1 MAKGSRGEIDNDDI
15 SGMITKWASIPFGI
29 VVVLVSGSAINLV
42 PYFLELKDEL
52 GFSPV
57 HQELIR
63 WGVLLGYN
71 GGMLSGPLV
80 DGLGTTASFII
91 TAIVAGAGYTALAF
105 FATSHSIGEFNVFL
119 VIALVL
125 LVSFAASMAYM
136 TAISTIIKN
145 FSRNVGA
152 LVASVMIAYFFASP
166 YFDTSIRNGY
176 FSELGIFTNLI
187 AAAVINFVVLITAA
201 FVIDENDQSPQLKKA
216 SSLTD
221 RFGVFIYAGIAAG
234 FLAVI
239 YFTCIVGQSYQL
251 GIVLITLVI
260 LANFVALGFTVQVLI
275 GAINRTDPSH
285 VGDEYMPPKKNFFQM
300 FIDIR
305 FWVLIFGTFIVVGSG
320 TMYYL
325 EAADVAVAL
334 GQEDLQ
340 DAVDYAFWLSAVI
353 AILGGG
359 SLAALF
365 NVAIN
370 AWLFA
375 TIAAFS
381 SMVGFALVFLSASNP
396 SFFYLSAF
404 FVGAGVGGWYVIVP
418 QIVLDDAGPKSF
430 EALWG
435 SALTFNVFGMFTFE
449 RFFYY
454 MAGKTEQADKGTCEG
469 SDCYTVV
476 YITAGALLLVV
487 GILSIVAWDFDVGT
501 GGRGGKNERKPLRK
515 SDTNKEGGRRSSS
528 KDKRSS
534 SKPKRAASGSK
545 SKSKSRGRK

>member
-52 GFSPV
+52 GFTPV

-80 DGLGTTASFII
+80 YVLGTTWSFII
-91 TAIVAGAGYTALAF
+91 TAIIAGAGYTALAF
-105 FATSHSIGEFNVFL
+105 FSTSSSIGEFNVFL
-119 VIALVL
+119 VIGLVL
-125 LVSFAASMAYM
+125 LVSFAASLAYM
-136 TAISTIIKN
+136 TAISTIVKN

-152 LVASVMIAYFFASP
+152 LVASVMIAYFFAAP
-166 YFDTSIRNGY
+166 YFDVSIRNGY

-187 AAAVINFVVLITAA
+187 ASAVINFTVLILAA
-201 FVIDENDQSPQLKKA
+201 FVVDENEQSPQLKKA

-234 FLAVI
+234 FLATI
-239 YFTCIVGQSYQL
+239 YFTCIIGQSYQL

-260 LANFVALGFTVQVLI
+260 LANFVALGFTVQALI
-275 GAINRTDPSH
+275 GRINSTDPSN
-285 VGDEYMPPKKNFFQM
+285 VGDEYSPPRRNFFQS
-300 FIDIR
+300 FTDIR
-305 FWVLIFGTFIVVGSG
+305 FWVLVFGTFIVIGSG

-325 EAADVAVAL
+325 EASDVAVAL
-334 GQEDLQ
+334 GKEDLQ
-340 DAVDYAFWLSAVI
+340 DAVDYAFWLSA
-353 AILGGG
+353 AATILGGG
-359 SLAALF
+359 FVAALF
-365 NVAIN
+365 NQAIN

-375 TIAAFS
+375 TIAALS
-381 SMVGFALVFLSASNP
+381 AMTGFILVFLSASYPNL
-396 SFFYLSAF
+396 YYMSAF

-435 SALTFNVFGMFTFE
+435 STLTFNVLGMFCFE

-454 MAGKTEQADKGTCEG
+454 MAGKTEQSDKGTCEG
-469 SDCYTVV
+469 SDCYMVAF
-476 YITAGALLLVV
+476 ITAASLLLIVA
-487 GILSIVAWDFDVGT
+487 ILSVVAWDFDVGT
-501 GGRGGKNERKPLRK
+501 GGSQSRNERKPLRK
-515 SDTNKEGGRRSSS
+515 SDSNKEGGRRSSS

-534 SKPKRAASGSK
+534 SKPKK
-545 SKSKSRGRK
+545 SSRSKSRGRK